1 MTKDKNEIKC
11 IKYILREFENSTII
25 EIMIYEKPRHPQSKD
40 FFEGAFQDYKI
51 TERITFC
58 FFMKNRKY
66 HSSINCTPYEEML
79 RKKLKFSLK
88 ILHLINFL
96 PNINFEVDLEVKL
109 KDEDNIQTIDEISDN
124 KSSNQ
129 TYDLFTVNPDLKKRK

>member
-1 MTKDKNEIKC
+1 
-11 IKYILREFENSTII
+11 
-25 EIMIYEKPRHPQSKD
+25 
-40 FFEGAFQDYKI
+40 
-51 TERITFC
+51 
-58 FFMKNRKY
+58 MKNRKY
-66 HSSINCTPYEEML
+66 HSSINCTPYEAML